1 MPNLAK
7 ILIIIGVGIV
17 VLIILLVFIY
27 QLVSRTRTNKMY
39 KEIEELFNNLKKDR
53 PDVVVLKEEK
63 LDKKNLKPYDYTI
76 TTPNS
81 VNFIKIIPNFSGDEI
96 TINNSVK
103 WQLRRSYR
111 DESMRFVPDIEGF
124 MRYDMP
130 EPVLRDDALLEEETP
145 KKKKKESKEQNL
157 FTMDNLSFSDLDI
170 NQESSKNEKRRF
182 KRNRKIFVIYP
193 GAKSLLMY
201 INECEMQLVDNK
213 TDVYGSRVVSFGDLK
228 KNRDS
233 ILK

>member
-1 MPNLAK
+1 MPEYAK
-7 ILIIIGVGIV
+7 ILILVGVGLALLITIIIATYQIV
-17 VLIILLVFIY
+17 T
-27 QLVSRTRTNKMY
+27 RTRNNNMY
-39 KEIEELFNNLKKDR
+39 KEIDELFDNLKKDR
-53 PDVVVLKEEK
+53 PDVSIQKK
-63 LDKKNLKPYDYTI
+63 IQLDKKTPKIYDYVV

-103 WQLRRSYR
+103 WQIRRSYK
-111 DESMRFVPDIEGF
+111 DESMRFVSDIEGF

-130 EPVLRDDALLEEETP
+130 EPVLREDAEPLKPEP
-145 KKKKKESKEQNL
+145 KKKKSEPKVENL
-157 FTMDNLSFSDLDI
+157 FSMDNISFSDLDI
-170 NQESSKNEKRRF
+170 NEESNQNDKRRF
-182 KRNRKIFVIYP
+182 KKNRKIFVIYP
-193 GAKSLLMY
+193 GAKALLMY

-213 TDVYGSRVVSFGDLK
+213 TDVYGSRVVSFVDLK

>member
-27 QLVSRTRTNKMY
+27 QLVSRTRINKMH
-39 KEIEELFNNLKKDR
+39 KEVEELFNNLKKDR

-63 LDKKNLKPYDYTI
+63 IDKKNLKPYDYTI

-130 EPVLRDDALLEEETP
+130 EPVLRDDALPEEETP